1 MEKPIYLTTARLLY
15 NIARVD
21 HRHGRV
27 TDEYLEMRKQNWE
40 FEYNQPNYEDQFKK
54 KYESIGN

>member
-21 HRHGRV
+21 HGYGRV
-27 TDEYLEMRKQNWE
+27 SDDYLEMRKQNWE
-40 FEYNQPNYEDQFKK
+40 TEYNQPDYEDQFKK